1 MPQVEIYIN
10 RELVELKG
18 DESIEVDYSIFDI
31 NKIGSRGGA
40 RSYEFDLP
48 KTNLN
53 KRVLENPEVVNNT
66 SALPYTR
73 LPALILIDGVDVLI
87 RFAEIES
94 AGAVYS
100 VRMYGAN
107 SDLFNTLKDLKL
119 NQLDLSEFDHYWNL
133 ENIVAALD
141 NTEGYIY
148 PLIDYHLDSPNS
160 FINNDNRTV
169 RADYIL
175 PSLFYNTILEKIFEA
190 TDYTYTNEIE
200 DDTADVIIPA
210 FHQAESNFF
219 APKKYSGIF
228 ENDLAFFVTNELTP
242 ILPIPFPID
251 SIVQYLGNYY
261 LIPYNDNISFY
272 PFNNSLYFEDLV
284 DFDVTISFEVN
295 NTSGTQLYLKVLY
308 VEGVDI
314 NNIYANP
321 QLDIINVPV
330 GVSTITQ
337 TYRISLTQKNVFFG
351 ITLRTNATNQLEI
364 QANSTVEIS
373 NVVIR
378 ELQLLIYGQFL
389 SLSAILPDITQMD
402 LVKNYLQMFGLLP
415 VIDEVQKTIRLIEF
429 DKILANIGSA
439 YDWSDKIDYAED
451 ESLRFILS
459 DYAQKNKF
467 IYTQDGDEKK
477 PLGTDGEINIENEN
491 LELEKDVVELI
502 FAGTNSV
509 LRCVDNNIAQIGIF
523 ENGEYESEREPRV
536 LNIYRKTLGGDLTL
550 TDGTDT
556 EVISDEIPVPYFIDS
571 ERDFNLGFSNNLLEN
586 YYELLSN
593 VLNRAKILTVAVR
606 LSAADISQLDFSRP
620 VFIQKFESYFYIS
633 SVKGFSYTE
642 SKSTLVE
649 LVKLNING

>member
-190 TDYTYTNEIE
+190 TNYTYTNEIE